1 MQSPN
6 GEDGGEE
13 LEVTSG
19 KSGLASPWAKPL
31 WPKELG
37 GAGAL
42 GVGRER
48 GCSGPNGSMDDPTSK
63 GTSWEFSFTH
73 SHTAL
78 VPWGPPLLLWPPT
91 PYAFLS
97 HLSLMTDL

>member
-37 GAGAL
+37 RAGAL
-42 GVGRER
+42 GVGREGKRLFWPHWQR
-48 GCSGPNGSMDDPTSK
+48 G
-63 GTSWEFSFTH
+63 
-73 SHTAL
+73 
-78 VPWGPPLLLWPPT
+78 
-91 PYAFLS
+91 
-97 HLSLMTDL
+97 